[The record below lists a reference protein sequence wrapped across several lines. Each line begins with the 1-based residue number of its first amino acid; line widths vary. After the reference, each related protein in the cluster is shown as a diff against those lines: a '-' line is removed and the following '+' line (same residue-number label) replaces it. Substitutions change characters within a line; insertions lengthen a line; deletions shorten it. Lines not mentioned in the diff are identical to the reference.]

1 MAKIVSSSDSSKK
14 PRRPALSPEAREN
27 QMIALAMDLVEERL
41 MNGTASSQETTH
53 FLKLATTKY
62 QVELE
67 TMKEQSKLIKAKTE
81 EIQGRKETKAMFEE
95 AIRAMR
101 TYSGQGGAD
110 DDTNIF

>member
-1 MAKIVSSSDSSKK
+1 MAKMVNTSGSGRKG
-14 PRRPALSPEAREN
+14 RPALSPEARQN
-27 QMIALAMDLVEERL
+27 QMIALTMDLVEERL
-41 MNGTASSQETTH
+41 RNGTASSQETTH

-62 QVELE
+62 QLELE
-67 TMKEQSKLIKAKTE
+67 GIRQDNKLKSAKTE

>member
-1 MAKIVSSSDSSKK
+1 MAKMVNTSSSGKK
-14 PRRPALSPEAREN
+14 GRPALSPEARQN
-27 QMIALAMDLVEERL
+27 QLIALTMDLVEDRL
-41 MNGTASSQETTH
+41 RNGTASSQETTH

-62 QVELE
+62 QLELE
-67 TMKEQSKLIKAKTE
+67 ELRERNKLTIAKAE

-101 TYSGQGGAD
+101 TYSGQGGGD